1 MEKAKLSPGQF
12 FSLILLFDTGTAI
25 IRVLATK
32 AEKDAWIA
40 ILLGL
45 VGGMLIFS
53 VYVSLYRLYPKLP
66 LSGYIRAILGQK
78 LGWLLGVLYVLFFIH
93 GAARDLREGSDLL
106 ISSVLDQTPE
116 IVVSAVMILS
126 IAYVLKK
133 GIEVLGR
140 TALIFAFTLGV
151 SAVISNLLMYFSGII
166 EMDHLLPVLGN
177 GWLPVLNVTLKQTIQ
192 FPYEELICF
201 TMLFPYIN
209 NTPGRGIKAGFAAVL
224 TSGML
229 LSYSSATNIAILG
242 AQISERATFPLLYT
256 ISLISI
262 GDFVQR
268 LDVFVVLTLIVGD
281 FFKIAIFFY
290 AGIMAATDLFQVPDY
305 RKLVLPIGVIVLL
318 MSLVLS
324 GNFAEQIEEGDILLF
339 TVFLTFGLGIPLVL
353 WIVAKLGKLM
363 KYNE

>member
-1 MEKAKLSPGQF
+1 
-12 FSLILLFDTGTAI
+12 
-25 IRVLATK
+25 
-32 AEKDAWIA
+32 
-40 ILLGL
+40 
-45 VGGMLIFS
+45 
-53 VYVSLYRLYPKLP
+53 
-66 LSGYIRAILGQK
+66 
-78 LGWLLGVLYVLFFIH
+78 
-93 GAARDLREGSDLL
+93 
-106 ISSVLDQTPE
+106 
-116 IVVSAVMILS
+116 MILS
-126 IAYVLKK
+126 IAYVLNK
-133 GIEVLGR
+133 GIEVLAR